1 MIYAKTVCK
10 KPGSYVAIVPVGLR
24 VSLQY
29 NQNGLIQSI
38 KMLIDDGDD
47 KVEVDR
53 DYYTA
58 MLKFVPNKIALAGG
72 TTWVEGV
79 FYFADIPTDAGS
91 LPDCCYS
98 TYLARFLKND
108 CMCEFYAATVTSY
121 AASFVGAQTI
131 RNWLSSNQFK
141 VLPGAVVPIEMTEDT
156 IKLMLQTGAY
166 SFKYPYISGFY
177 TFTNAETEY
186 IPADLRQS
194 TVTAV
199 DTVLSPEGYVQS
211 NVHLDCAPIDAT
223 GAQEDIIITLNYSE
237 VCAHSVQEGASIL
250 YYVGDYI
257 ELLAT
262 RSADPAF
269 RLKVVDNHITCPV
282 CGKIYVAPSHGPV
295 QCDDPHCLSTAYP
308 EVCRILEE
316 FELPL
321 ISIDDFRQ
329 LIVDKKIITATDIL
343 CVEPYSEM
351 VIKGD
356 LLKVLIAAAP
366 AVLSNDEAF
375 FTKLLHECNYSVDT
389 LMYYLNNPMKMVTEL
404 DLVTV
409 SAKRFVEWCK
419 DEYNVL
425 TVKTLLS
432 AVHIEDTS
440 LHFEGSP
447 IFRGNKFVLTGK
459 FKRGDLSKV
468 TQILEGYAATVL
480 PDFDK
485 EVPTMLIT
493 GGTDEGIEG
502 RLVQAAR
509 KFNVPVVDEDSFF
522 THFEIDADLQ
532 ASHLL

>member
-10 KPGSYVAIVPVGLR
+10 KPGSYVEIVPVGLR

-38 KMLIDDGDD
+38 KMLVDDGDD
-47 KVEVDR
+47 VVDVDR
-53 DYYTA
+53 EHYTA
-58 MLKFVPNKIALAGG
+58 MLKFIPNKIMLTGG
-72 TTWVEGV
+72 TTWVDGV
-79 FYFADIPTDAGS
+79 FYFADIPTDAGV
-91 LPDCCYS
+91 LPDCCYN
-98 TYLARFLKND
+98 TYLDKFLRDD

-131 RNWLSSNQFK
+131 RNWLSANQFK
-141 VLPGAVVPIEMTEDT
+141 ILPGAVVPLEMTEDT

-186 IPADLRQS
+186 IPADLRQG
-194 TVTAV
+194 TVIELETGL
-199 DTVLSPEGYVQS
+199 DESGYVKS
-211 NVHLDCAPIDAT
+211 AVMLDEKYADEHAVLN
-223 GAQEDIIITLNYSE
+223 LNYSD
-237 VCAHSVQEGASIL
+237 VCSNSIQEGASIL
-250 YYVGDYI
+250 YYVGDYVEI
-257 ELLAT
+257 LST
-262 RSADPAF
+262 RSADPKM
-269 RLKVVDNHITCPV
+269 RLKVVDNKLTCPV
-282 CGKIYVAPSHGPV
+282 CNKVYAAPGHGPV
-295 QCDDPHCLSTAYP
+295 QCDDPHCLSKAWP
-308 EVCRILEE
+308 DVCRILQE
-316 FELPL
+316 FDLPL

-329 LIVDKKIITATDIL
+329 LIVDKKIITSTDIL
-343 CVEPYSEM
+343 CVEPYSKM
-351 VIKGD
+351 TIKGD
-356 LLKVLIAAAP
+356 LLKVLMAAAP

-375 FTKLLHECNYSVDT
+375 FTKLLHECNYSIDT
-389 LMYYLNNPMKMVTEL
+389 LTYYLNNPMKMVTEL

-409 SAKRFVEWCK
+409 TARRFVEWCK
-419 DEYNVL
+419 DQYNVL
-425 TVKTLLS
+425 TVTTLLS
-432 AVHIEDTS
+432 AVHIEETELALDVA
-440 LHFEGSP
+440 P

-459 FKRGDLSKV
+459 FKRGELAKV
-468 TQILEGYAATVL
+468 TKILEGYAATVL

-522 THFEIDADLQ
+522 THYEIDADLQ

>member
-10 KPGSYVAIVPVGLR
+10 KPGSYVEIVPVGLR

-29 NQNGLIQSI
+29 NQNGLIQSA

-47 KVEVDR
+47 TVEIDR
-53 DYYTA
+53 EHYTA
-58 MLKFVPNKIALAGG
+58 MLKFVPNKIMLTGG
-72 TTWVEGV
+72 TTWVDGV
-79 FYFADIPTDAGS
+79 FYFADIPVDAGV
-91 LPDCCYS
+91 LPDCCYQ
-98 TYLARFLKND
+98 TYLARLLKDD

-131 RNWLSSNQFK
+131 RNWLSANQFK
-141 VLPGAVVPIEMTEDT
+141 ILPGAVVPLEMTEDT

-177 TFTNAETEY
+177 VFTNAETGY
-186 IPADLRQS
+186 VPADLRQG
-194 TVTAV
+194 TVEDIATGLDEA
-199 DTVLSPEGYVQS
+199 GYVKSAVQLDES
-211 NVHLDCAPIDAT
+211 FNGENVILN
-223 GAQEDIIITLNYSE
+223 LNYSDI
-237 VCAHSVQEGASIL
+237 CSHSIQTKASLL
-250 YYVGDYI
+250 YCVGDYVEI
-257 ELLAT
+257 LAT
-262 RSADPAF
+262 RSSDPAV

-282 CGKIYVAPSHGPV
+282 CGKIYVAPNHGPV
-295 QCDDPHCLSTAYP
+295 QCDDIHCLSLAYP
-308 EVCRILEE
+308 DVCRILQE

-351 VIKGD
+351 TIKGD
-356 LLKVLIAAAP
+356 LLKVLMAAAP

-440 LHFEGSP
+440 LHFEGAP

-468 TQILEGYAATVL
+468 TQILEGYAATIL